1 MSVSNGASA
10 NWSRTALIS
19 ALMLLAAVGGFVL
32 IRAYGVTLD
41 APAPSGPSFLAEAA
55 AHERVDSLLHVLL
68 ALMVVI
74 VVARG
79 LGAFFQYL
87 HQPAVV
93 GEILAG
99 ILLGPSLLGRL
110 LPEVSQYLLP
120 ATVAPFLEV
129 LSQVG
134 VILYM
139 FLVGLELDPGL
150 LRESGPTTLVIAL
163 SNIILPFLL
172 GALLAL
178 DIYPKLATADVPFT
192 LFALFLGVSMAL
204 TAFPVLA
211 RILTDRRMHK
221 TRMATIALTCAA
233 VNDVVGWCL
242 LALVVSLV
250 EARASGGLITTA
262 LAIGYIAVMLLLVRP
277 AMVRLALLYGTRG
290 RLTQGVMAL
299 VSVALLA
306 SALATHY
313 IGIRPFFGAFLLGA
327 LIPHDSG
334 MARELTDKLEDLVV
348 VLLLPAFFAFT
359 GMRTQIGLVHTPSQW
374 LLCGL
379 IILVACAGKIGGSMV
394 GARVMGLPW
403 RESAALG
410 ALMNTRGL
418 VELIV
423 LNVALDLKI
432 ISPVLFTMLVL
443 MALVTAL
450 STTPLL
456 HLITRGRRLEASE
469 EPAEASGAQAKAGP
483 VAHQGGVLVPIS
495 NPEGMA
501 SLIDLAHAASRTADP
516 LPRVVALVRM
526 PAGGVR
532 SGLREV
538 ERRVAPRT
546 PILVAAMD
554 HARSHGA
561 SLDAQAVWTD
571 DPAADI
577 LRMAEEPQIGWVL
590 LGHHRPVFGGDLMG
604 GVVRQ
609 VLERVPP
616 GVNVGVVIHGHQRPL
631 ERVVAVVDHSAE
643 GRAALD
649 LAMRITARAGGSLHA
664 VLVPKAG
671 AEPEP
676 ELADLIRDVGRSG
689 GRWLHTDVLSQRTPA
704 RLSQVTRG
712 DLVVMSMTLMDELG
726 LPLDDEPGADRCVV
740 AVRSGEAGASQ
751 ALPVAGAGE
760 AA

>member
-1 MSVSNGASA
+1 LS
-10 NWSRTALIS
+10 
-19 ALMLLAAVGGFVL
+19 
-32 IRAYGVTLD
+32 
-41 APAPSGPSFLAEAA
+41 APAPTGPSFLAEAA

-79 LGAFFQYL
+79 LGALFQHL

-99 ILLGPSLLGRL
+99 ILLGPSLLGQL
-110 LPEVSQYLLP
+110 LPQVSQYLLP
-120 ATVAPFLEV
+120 ASVAPFLEV
-129 LSQVG
+129 ISQVG

-178 DIYPKLATADVPFT
+178 DIYPKLSTSDVPFT
-192 LFALFLGVSMAL
+192 LFALFLGVAMAL

-359 GMRTQIGLVHTPSQW
+359 GMRTQIGLVHTPSQI

-379 IILVACAGKIGGSMV
+379 IILVACAGKIGGSVV

-443 MALVTAL
+443 MALVTAI

-456 HLITRGRRLEASE
+456 HLITRGRGRRLLSSE
-469 EPAEASGAQAKAGP
+469 EPAVADAPAKAGP

-501 SLIDLAHAASRTADP
+501 SLIDLAHAASRTQDP
-516 LPRVVALVRM
+516 LPRVVAMVRM

-546 PILVAAMD
+546 PILVAAID
-554 HARSHGA
+554 HARSRGA

-609 VLERVPP
+609 VLERVPR

-631 ERVVAVVDHSAE
+631 ERVVAVVDNSAE

-649 LAMRITARAGGSLHA
+649 LAMRVSSRAGGSLHA
-664 VLVPKAG
+664 VLVPKEG

-689 GRWLHTDVLSQRTPA
+689 ERWLHTDVLSQRTPA
-704 RLSQVTRG
+704 RLAQVTRG
-712 DLVVMSMTLMDELG
+712 DLVVMSMALMDELG
-726 LPLDDEPGADRCVV
+726 LPLDDEPGAERCVV
-740 AVRSGEAGASQ
+740 AVRVGGPAASQ
-751 ALPVAGAGE
+751 GA
-760 AA
+760 AV